1 MCECV
6 CLNGGRQDGMGQ
18 RRLNECVE
26 CEEREAAKCECGDN
40 EGANDGD
47 SEDVRAT
54 GQVESRIKL

>member
-1 MCECV
+1 
-6 CLNGGRQDGMGQ
+6 MGQ